1 LTFDTYGCIY
11 VDGQGIMTS
20 PKSDLPQGTLDLL
33 ILKVVALGPLHGYAI
48 AQRLQQI
55 SRDVVQVTQ
64 GTLYPALHRLE
75 NRGFLAADWK
85 LSDTGR
91 EAKFYRLT
99 AKGRAHMATE
109 AQSWQRLT
117 AAIGLILKTTE

>member
-1 LTFDTYGCIY
+1 
-11 VDGQGIMTS
+11 MP

-33 ILKVVALGPLHGYAI
+33 ILKVLALGPLHGYAVG
-48 AQRLQQI
+48 QRLQQI

-75 NRGFLAADWK
+75 NRDLLVAEWK
-85 LSDTGR
+85 MSDTGR

-99 AKGRAHMATE
+99 RKGRTYMDAETRN
-109 AQSWQRLT
+109 WQRLT
-117 AAIGLILKTTE
+117 DAIGLIIKSAEGSAS

>member
-1 LTFDTYGCIY
+1 MANT
-11 VDGQGIMTS
+11 
-20 PKSDLPQGTLDLL
+20 KSDLPQGTLDLL
-33 ILKVVALGPLHGYAI
+33 ILKVLALGPLHGYAI

-75 NRGFLAADWK
+75 HRTFLAAEWK
-85 LSDTGR
+85 MSDTGR

-99 AKGRAHMATE
+99 RAGRAHMDREHA
-109 AQSWQRLT
+109 SWQRLT
-117 AAIGLILKTTE
+117 EAIGVILKAAEGKTS